1 MISLLLYNRKVIFP
15 LGVKHAQFRS
25 LFFYQLGVKHAQ
37 FRSLFFYQVVIKYD
51 KNSTIRKRKKNDNRA
66 RSK

>member
-15 LGVKHAQFRS
+15 
-25 LFFYQLGVKHAQ
+25 LGVKHAQ